1 MRILDLLEM
10 EIVFATIL
18 IEKII
23 LTRKKIILAIVLIM
37 SIYILFGNS

>member
-1 MRILDLLEM
+1 MKILDLLEM

-23 LTRKKIILAIVLIM
+23 LTRKKIVLAIVLIM
-37 SIYILFGNS
+37 SIYILLGNL